1 MINVSISSLWL
12 FPAAQRKSREAPAPI
27 KPEENKPAN
36 VDDKTAPKQ
45 SVKQNNEEKVEKPE
59 DEKKDQEEVNA
70 APAVNTKKTQETE
83 FNVKK
88 VWLFL
93 WWNGGRI

>member
-1 MINVSISSLWL
+1 M
-12 FPAAQRKSREAPAPI
+12 
-27 KPEENKPAN
+27 
-36 VDDKTAPKQ
+36 
-45 SVKQNNEEKVEKPE
+45 KQNNEEKVEKPE

-93 WWNGGRI
+93 